1 MKKQIIIIT
10 TLAISALFNMTAFAE
25 NNIDRE
31 SAFAS
36 AYSEIQENIIDNAL
50 SIGIIENKDYSW
62 NEDINREQFCEFAY
76 NMINS
81 VKELP
86 VAKLSA
92 NPFNDINNPKI
103 NALTFVNIISG
114 KEEGRFAPNDKIT
127 REEAAVVLY
136 RMAKYAGIEMPVVKV
151 DMSYSD
157 NDKISDWAVS
167 SVYSLKVLNVITNN
181 TDDRFDPKSN
191 YTVGESI
198 SSIIKL
204 YDLIKK

>member
-1 MKKQIIIIT
+1 MKKQIIIT
-10 TLAISALFNMTAFAE
+10 ALAISALFNMTAFAE

>member
-1 MKKQIIIIT
+1 MKKQIIIT
-10 TLAISALFNMTAFAE
+10 ALAISALFNMTAFAE

-136 RMAKYAGIEMPVVKV
+136 RMAKYAGIEMPMVKV